1 MEEMEA
7 MAVSAHERVTMATEQ
22 MSDAIYAALEAIDA
36 YVDTVT
42 HVASEQEA
50 SDDPN
55 TQLVKRMRQFEGR
68 ARDMTKIIEDQ
79 VLTHLNF
86 CTDRL
91 FSVKSAEEGT
101 FI

>member
-1 MEEMEA
+1 

-68 ARDMTKIIEDQ
+68 ARDMTKIVEDQ

>member
-1 MEEMEA
+1 
-7 MAVSAHERVTMATEQ
+7 MAVSAYDRVSVKTEE

-36 YVDTVT
+36 YSEE
-42 HVASEQEA
+42 VAAVAADQRESV
-50 SDDPN
+50 DPN
-55 TQLVKRMRQFEGR
+55 HGVIHRMEQFEKR
-68 ARDMTKIIEDQ
+68 AAAMTKLIEDE

-91 FSVKSAEEGT
+91 FSVKTAEAGE

>member
-1 MEEMEA
+1 

-36 YVDTVT
+36 YVATVT

>member
-1 MEEMEA
+1 

>member
-1 MEEMEA
+1 

-22 MSDAIYAALEAIDA
+22 MSDSVYATLDAIDA
-36 YVDTVT
+36 YIDTVT
-42 HVASEQEA
+42 HVASEQRA
-50 SDDPN
+50 SGDPN
-55 TQLVKRMRQFEGR
+55 TKLIKRMEQFEKR
-68 ARDMTKIIEDQ
+68 ARAMTSVMEDD

-91 FSVKSAEEGT
+91 FSVKTAEEGD